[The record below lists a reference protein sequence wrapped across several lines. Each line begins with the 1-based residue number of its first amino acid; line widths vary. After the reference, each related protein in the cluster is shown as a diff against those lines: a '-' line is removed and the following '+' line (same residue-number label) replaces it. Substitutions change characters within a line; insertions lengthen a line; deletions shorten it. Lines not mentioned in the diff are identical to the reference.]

1 MSDDDFRRNLA
12 AMDFEDTVY
21 VTGSDGKTYIVVK
34 RELGGTDRFY
44 VYDLETG
51 TENGARQTLT
61 LEQLVAAYEPAPET
75 PDVPE
80 ELPTEEVA
88 EEPTTPEAGGGGGD
102 ETAAEPEQEAECAT
116 EAPVPIMESY
126 DFGNQTVVKVD
137 TVKLSTF
144 GNTLVEKSA
153 ALTPKIEAVG
163 TASQSITNGWQ
174 DSSTATFTTKFGSF
188 VEGANKLPAEIL
200 AYGNYLSNLASEYES
215 IQEDALT
222 ALGGGN

>member
-1 MSDDDFRRNLA
+1 MADNEMRPTKAYQVNLVGQSYVYA
-12 AMDFEDTVY
+12 VCGDQVYLYDNGTYTPVADYDYPNAITDLLNTVY
-21 VTGSDGKTYIVVK
+21 GQGGEFYPMNDNDLGLMPPISEPSDS
-34 RELGGTDRFY
+34 
-44 VYDLETG
+44 
-51 TENGARQTLT
+51 
-61 LEQLVAAYEPAPET
+61 EPAE
-75 PDVPE
+75 
-80 ELPTEEVA
+80 
-88 EEPTTPEAGGGGGD
+88 EAGGGGGD

-116 EAPVPIMESY
+116 EAPVPIVESY

-200 AYGNYLSNLASEYES
+200 AYGNYLTNLASEYES

>member
-1 MSDDDFRRNLA
+1 MADNEMRPTKAYQVNLVGQSYVYA
-12 AMDFEDTVY
+12 VCGDQVYLYDNGTYTPVADYDYPNAITDLLNTVY
-21 VTGSDGKTYIVVK
+21 GQGGEFYPMNDNDLGLMPPISEPSDS
-34 RELGGTDRFY
+34 
-44 VYDLETG
+44 
-51 TENGARQTLT
+51 
-61 LEQLVAAYEPAPET
+61 EPAE
-75 PDVPE
+75 
-80 ELPTEEVA
+80 
-88 EEPTTPEAGGGGGD
+88 EAGGGGGD

-116 EAPVPIMESY
+116 EAPVPIVESY

-174 DSSTATFTTKFGSF
+174 DSSTATFTTKVGSF

-200 AYGNYLSNLASEYES
+200 AYGNYLTNLASEYES